1 MTTKSQEERAQIM
14 GTTAAIGIASRACE
28 NYVKRL
34 MAVNA
39 EAMNFLNSRLREDVE
54 LGESFARCKSW
65 EEVNELQQAWGRKA
79 FEDYASMSQKMMEL
93 TSLMADNPWAS
104 VTPEEQAKP
113 AVKTVEVLSAA
124 KPKASEPAVRTSA
137 EKPEVTAKAADP
149 TKAPATAKSAPVRK
163 RVSKPGGTVT
173 PASVAKPA
181 TAAKRASS
189 PKASA
194 QTTAK
199 SSSSRSATRPQ
210 KA

>member
-113 AVKTVEVLSAA
+113 VVKTVEVLSA
-124 KPKASEPAVRTSA
+124 KPA
-137 EKPEVTAKAADP
+137 VTAKAADP
-149 TKAPATAKSAPVRK
+149 TKAAATGTSAPARK
-163 RVSKPGGTVT
+163 RVSKPSGTVT

-181 TAAKRASS
+181 SAAKPASS

-194 QTTAK
+194 QTTPSTAK
-199 SSSSRSATRPQ
+199 SPSGRSVTRPQ